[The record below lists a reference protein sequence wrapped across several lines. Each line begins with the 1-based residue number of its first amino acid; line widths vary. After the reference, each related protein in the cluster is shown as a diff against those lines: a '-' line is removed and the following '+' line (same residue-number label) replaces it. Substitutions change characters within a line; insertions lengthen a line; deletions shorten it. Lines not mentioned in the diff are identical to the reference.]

1 MRNQFLKIGALLLI
15 FVGCNSREE
24 APAALTVR
32 KTPSPQFRPAPAE
45 TNVDAMLAAGD
56 LSSVGVHRLLA
67 GQGGGQTESTFIK
80 NPQFQNRMVIK
91 TATLNCEVANYN
103 EALAQIQKIATQYGG
118 YVVASN
124 MQVSIEDVKSGT
136 VTLRIE
142 AKNFDAALQALKQ
155 LAKKLDS
162 ESVQGNDVTEEFY
175 DLTARLENKRKAEKR
190 YQEILASAKT
200 TKDILEV
207 EQVLTNVREEIE
219 RMEGRKRFLEDQ
231 IALST
236 ITVNLHEPY
245 PLMASGRYGFLAQ
258 MRRGIENGVS
268 GFSDVLSACITFAI
282 AGIPL
287 FVLLFVLIWA
297 IRRHR
302 RKAKA
307 VPSVKSNMAEKRD

>member
-1 MRNQFLKIGALLLI
+1 MKTKFLKAGVLLLL
-15 FVGCNSREE
+15 FLGCGAREE
-24 APAALTVR
+24 APAALASR
-32 KTPSPQFRPAPAE
+32 KMSSLEFHSAPAE
-45 TNVDAMLAAGD
+45 ANVDETLAAGE
-56 LSSVGVHRLLA
+56 LSSVGLLDLLTR
-67 GQGGGQTESTFIK
+67 QGATQMEPNAIK
-80 NPQFQNRMVIK
+80 SHQARNRMLIK
-91 TATLNCEVANYN
+91 TATLNCEVANYD
-103 EALAQIQKIATQYGG
+103 EALAQIQKIAAQYSG

-124 MQVSIEDVKSGT
+124 MQVSVEDVKSGT

-155 LAKKLDS
+155 IAKKLDS
-162 ESVQGNDVTEEFY
+162 ESLQGNDVTEEFY

-207 EQVLTNVREEIE
+207 EQALTNVREEIE
-219 RMEGRKRFLEDQ
+219 RMEGRKRYLEDQ
-231 IALST
+231 VALST

-268 GFSDVLSACITFAI
+268 GFSEVLSACLTFAI
-282 AGIPL
+282 AGIPI

-297 IRRHR
+297 FRRYR
-302 RKAKA
+302 RKSKA
-307 VPSVKSNMAEKRD
+307 VSAVKSNMAEKKE

>member
-1 MRNQFLKIGALLLI
+1 MKTQFLKIGALLLL
-15 FVGCNSREE
+15 FTGCGSREE

-32 KTPSPQFRPAPAE
+32 KTPSHQFRPAPAE
-45 TNVDAMLAAGD
+45 TNTDALLALGD
-56 LSSVGVHRLLA
+56 LSSVGVLGRLA
-67 GQGGGQTESTFIK
+67 GQTQSNASK
-80 NPQFQNRMVIK
+80 SPQLQNRMLIK
-91 TATLNCEVANYN
+91 TATLNCEVASYD
-103 EALAQIQKIATQYGG
+103 EALAQIQKIAAQYSG

-124 MQVSIEDVKSGT
+124 MQVSVEDVKSGT

-155 LAKKLDS
+155 IAKKLDS
-162 ESVQGNDVTEEFY
+162 ESLQGNDVTEEFY

-207 EQVLTNVREEIE
+207 EQALTNVREEIE
-219 RMEGRKRFLEDQ
+219 RMEGRKRYLEDQ
-231 IALST
+231 VALST

-268 GFSDVLSACITFAI
+268 GFSEVLSACITFAI
-282 AGIPL
+282 AGIPI
-287 FVLLFVLIWA
+287 FVLLSVLIWA
-297 IRRHR
+297 IRRYR
-302 RKAKA
+302 RKSKTVSA
-307 VPSVKSNMAEKRD
+307 VKSNMAEKKD